1 MQSLTKAI
9 EQDSLVQTK
18 QIIDNGVDLSKPLV
32 LGSEYDLDSPDEVSV
47 LSFSIRKNASIE
59 LIKLLLKHGVDLF
72 EVDKEG
78 VSSLDIAIKFKRYD
92 VVQLCIDS
100 GFDINTTKRKS
111 GITPLM
117 LASCFN
123 DIDMLKLLLE
133 NGAKIDNKDKFG
145 MNAIEYA
152 KKLGQTKTAEFLES
166 MISRNN

>member
-1 MQSLTKAI
+1 MESLAKAI
-9 EQDSLVQTK
+9 EQDSLIQVK
-18 QIIDNGVDLSKPLV
+18 QIIDNGVDLSQPLV
-32 LGSEYDLDSPDEVSV
+32 LGSEYDLDSPDEVGV
-47 LSFSIRKNASIE
+47 LFFAIRKHASIE
-59 LIKLLLKHGVDLF
+59 LIKLLLEHGVDIF

-78 VSSLDIAIKFKRYD
+78 VSSLDVAIKFKRYD

-100 GFDINTTKRKS
+100 GFDLNTTKRKS

-152 KKLGQTKTAEFLES
+152 RKLGQTKTAEFLES
-166 MISRNN
+166 KVGTN

>member
-1 MQSLTKAI
+1 MQSLAQAI
-9 EQDSLVQTK
+9 EQDSLMQVK
-18 QIIDNGVDLSKPLV
+18 QIIDNGADLSKPLI
-32 LGSEYDLDSPDEVSV
+32 LGSEYDLDNPDEVSV
-47 LSFSIRKNASIE
+47 LFFAIRKHASIE
-59 LIKLLLKHGVDLF
+59 LIKLLLKHDVDLF

-100 GFDINTTKRKS
+100 GFDPNTTKRKS

-152 KKLGQTKTAEFLES
+152 KKLGQIKTAEFLES
-166 MISRNN
+166 MIG

>member
-1 MQSLTKAI
+1 MQLLAKAI
-9 EQDSLVQTK
+9 EQDSIMQVK
-18 QIIDNGVDLSKPLV
+18 QFLDNGIDLSKTVV
-32 LGSEYDLDSPDEVSV
+32 LGNEYDLDDPDEISV
-47 LSFSIRKNASIE
+47 LFFAIRKHASIDM
-59 LIKLLLKHGVDLF
+59 IKLLLEHGVDLF

-78 VSSLDIAIKFKRYD
+78 ISSLDVAIKFKRYD

-100 GFDINTTKRKS
+100 GFDLNATKRKS

-152 KKLGQTKTAEFLES
+152 QKTGQTKTAEFLES
-166 MISRNN
+166 KIEQ

>member
-1 MQSLTKAI
+1 MESLAKAI
-9 EQDSLVQTK
+9 EQDSLIQVK
-18 QIIDNGVDLSKPLV
+18 QIIDNGVDLSQPLV
-32 LGSEYDLDSPDEVSV
+32 LGSEYDLDSPDEVGV
-47 LSFSIRKNASIE
+47 LFFAIRKHASIE
-59 LIKLLLKHGVDLF
+59 LIKLLLEHNVDLL

-78 VSSLDIAIKFKRYD
+78 VSSLDVAIKFKRYD

-100 GFDINTTKRKS
+100 GFDLNTTKRKS

-152 KKLGQTKTAEFLES
+152 RKLGQTKTAEFLES
-166 MISRNN
+166 KVGTN